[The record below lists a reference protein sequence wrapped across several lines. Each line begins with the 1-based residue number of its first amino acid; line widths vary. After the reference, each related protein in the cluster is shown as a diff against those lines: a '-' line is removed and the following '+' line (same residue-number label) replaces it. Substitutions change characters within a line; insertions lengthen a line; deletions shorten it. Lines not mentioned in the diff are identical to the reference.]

1 MKKISLIVLCN
12 LPLILFAQNN
22 FNLSGN
28 VRGVNPSIDKIY
40 ISYAANGQ
48 NVIDSANVV
57 GNRYHFEGTI
67 NEPTRMDLRA
77 AYREKDNVR
86 PVMSRDLLTIFIE
99 PANIDIRST
108 DSFSNATV
116 TGSHT
121 NVEFQ
126 KLQLA
131 AKPFE
136 HKAATLMENAE
147 MYKKEKNNSALE
159 STEGQLER
167 LQTQMKEAVYADYI
181 RQNPHSPLAFFALQQ
196 YSGAVIQNP
205 SRVEALF
212 KLLPSSL
219 QQSRDGQRMQMLIR
233 MASLAD
239 IGKAAPA
246 FTQSDADGN
255 PVSLASFKG
264 KYVLVNFWASWCGP
278 CRAQN
283 PELKKLY
290 DQYKNDGFEIVGV
303 SLDKPGEKEEWL
315 KAIQDDGLQWTQV
328 TDLRFWNNAVAREY
342 GVVALPQNF
351 LIDENGKIIA
361 KNLKPDQLSR
371 KLKSI
376 FENQ

>member
-1 MKKISLIVLCN
+1 MKKISLFVLCS
-12 LPLILFAQNN
+12 LPLALFAQNN
-22 FNLSGN
+22 FNISGN
-28 VRGVNPSIDKIY
+28 VRGVNPSVDKIY

-48 NVIDSANVV
+48 NVIDSANVT
-57 GNRYHFEGTI
+57 GNHYHFEGSI

-77 AYREKDNVR
+77 AYRERDNVK
-86 PVMSRDLLTIFIE
+86 PAMSRDLLTIFIE

-116 TGSHT
+116 TGSSA

-126 KLQLA
+126 KLQRA

-136 HKAATLMENAE
+136 NKAAALMENAE
-147 MYKKEKNNSALE
+147 TYKKEKNNSALE
-159 STEGQLER
+159 STEGQLEH
-167 LQTQMKEAVYADYI
+167 LQAQMKEAVYADYI
-181 RQNPHSPLAFFALQQ
+181 RQNPNSPLAFFALQQ

-212 KLLPSSL
+212 RLLPSSL
-219 QQSRDGQRMQMLIR
+219 QQSRDGQRMQLLIK
-233 MASLAD
+233 MAGLAD
-239 IGKAAPA
+239 IGKTAPA

-255 PVSLASFKG
+255 PISLASFKG

-283 PELKKLY
+283 PELNKLY
-290 DQYKNDGFEIVGV
+290 EQYKNDGFEIIGV
-303 SLDKPGEKEEWL
+303 SLDKPGEKNEWL
-315 KAIQDDGLQWTQV
+315 KAIQEDGLQWAQV

-351 LIDENGKIIA
+351 LIDENGRIIA

-371 KLKSI
+371 KLRSI
-376 FENQ
+376 FGNQ